1 MPVHLSSRQWAAS
14 IGFSL
19 LVLTVL
25 PPLPTASAFC
35 RSTTCRGADCQHDER
50 GCPASGHPLFWPTS
64 CVGLSFQK
72 DLTAKLAPEQTR
84 AAVHRA
90 LDSWA
95 QARCPGNQSATLS
108 FQENEDTACSTSEF
122 DVAGPNVNV
131 ILFRDDDFPYRDQ
144 DNTLGKTTVTFDP
157 NTGAILDADIEI
169 NTAFNEVTTDDRRV
183 VYDLESIMAHELGH
197 FLGFAHSDVKDA
209 TMYASYA
216 TGSTGL
222 RSLDPDDVAA
232 ICEVYPPG
240 RQAQCQATPTGGQK
254 ICQGADV
261 DPPQAG
267 CFVGKISPPAAEPP
281 EYQGMTALA
290 AIAAIA
296 ALARRSRRAEHRSG
310 S

>member
-1 MPVHLSSRQWAAS
+1 
-14 IGFSL
+14 
-19 LVLTVL
+19 
-25 PPLPTASAFC
+25 
-35 RSTTCRGADCQHDER
+35 
-50 GCPASGHPLFWPTS
+50 
-64 CVGLSFQK
+64 VGLSFQK